1 MEFSVL
7 GPIEVKRD
15 GEPLALGGSKQRAL
29 LAILLT
35 QANRAI
41 AVDRIAA
48 LLWPGAAPSDP
59 AHVIEVYVSQLRR
72 TLEPGGAPYKVLAR
86 QAPGYMLVVE
96 ADRLDASRFEALVEE
111 ASRLPAPQRA
121 ARLRQALALWR
132 GPAFAD
138 FADEAFALG
147 EAARLNELR
156 LHAVEEGIDAELA
169 MGGHA
174 QLVGELGALL
184 KAHPLRERL
193 GGQLMLALYRS
204 GRQAE
209 ASDVYQETRE
219 RLADQLGMDPG
230 PELQS
235 LLKRILQQDPSLLAT
250 SAGREAGAEL
260 PAGTLTFLL
269 TDVEGSTDRWEQDAA
284 AMQPAMEVHDRVLAR
299 QISAHGGTQ
308 VESGREG
315 DSVLA
320 AFTKAT
326 DAISCAVDI
335 QRELALETW
344 PPASELRVRI
354 ALHSGEAELRG
365 GHYYGRSVYRCA
377 RLMAIGHGGQIL
389 VSQATH
395 HLAIDA
401 LPVGITLRGLGSHRL
416 RDLQRP
422 ELVYQALA
430 SGIRSDFPALKSLDP
445 QRHNLPISTTSFV
458 GRVSER
464 AELEEKLRSARMVTL
479 TGAAGTGKTR
489 LALETAADMLD
500 AFPDGVRLVEL
511 AAIVDPRLVTQ
522 TVATAL
528 GVQEETGQPVV
539 ATLLRWVGD
548 RRMLLLLD
556 NCEHIV
562 DTVAALADRLLRG
575 CRDVHVLATSR
586 EALRV
591 SGETVMRVSALPES
605 DAVQLFADRSAA
617 VQPAFRLTA
626 DNSQAVAQICSR
638 VDDIPLA
645 IELAAG
651 RARMMSPAE
660 ILARLRESF
669 AVLGGGPRS
678 ADARHQTLNAAV
690 EWSYQLLSDDE
701 RRLFRRLSVF
711 AGGFTLPGAE
721 AICGGEGVD
730 SVLDVTGQL
739 VDKSLVSALEGES
752 SVTRYVLL
760 EAVREYARGRLVE
773 SGELERIL
781 RRHAEHFLARA
792 EARST
797 ELRGQERSSWLQ
809 LLGSDV
815 DNLRAALDS
824 KAVDPGTRL
833 RLAAA
838 LIDFWDARGDYTEG
852 RARLQA
858 TLNATSEP
866 SPTRALVLL
875 GLASMSLAQGD
886 RGVAVEFCEQSLSMY
901 REFGD
906 EEGQAESL
914 QLLGQALYQ
923 LDDFERA
930 RSRLN
935 EALDITKRGGFERLR
950 SVCLWRL
957 GRVDL
962 ATNDLASAR
971 QHTAAGLSLA
981 RSRSDT
987 EMVALSQL
995 MLGNIALRQ
1004 GRLDESRTDLREAL
1018 EILGRDG
1025 SLRQV
1030 AYVLESLAAVSA
1042 AAGERDRALMLG
1054 GAAEALRERGA
1065 LIPWSPVQREIKSRL
1080 EAVKREPG
1088 GSEIWALGARMSREE
1103 AVGYALDENLVM
1115 GR

>member
-7 GPIEVKRD
+7 GPVEVKRD
-15 GEPLALGGSKQRAL
+15 GEPLSLGGSKQRAL

-35 QANRAI
+35 QANRVI
-41 AVDRIAA
+41 AVDRIAE
-48 LLWPGAAPSDP
+48 LLWPGEGPSDP

-72 TLEPGGAPYKVLAR
+72 ALEPGGAPYKVLTR
-86 QAPGYMLVVE
+86 KAPGYVLVLE
-96 ADRLDASRFEALVEE
+96 PDRLDASRFESLVEG
-111 ASRLPAPQRA
+111 ATRLPAGQRA

-132 GPAFAD
+132 GPAYAD
-138 FADEAFALG
+138 FADQAFALG

-156 LHAVEEGIDAELA
+156 LHALEEGIDAELA
-169 MGGHA
+169 MGRHA
-174 QLVGELGALL
+174 QLVGELGELVR
-184 KAHPLRERL
+184 AHPLRERL

-219 RLADQLGMDPG
+219 RLAEQLGMDPG
-230 PELQS
+230 PELQG
-235 LLKRILQQDPSLLAT
+235 LLKRILQQDPTLLASGPT
-250 SAGREAGAEL
+250 PASAAEL
-260 PAGTLTFLL
+260 PSGTPTFLL
-269 TDVEGSTDRWEQDAA
+269 TDVEGSTDRWEQDAPS
-284 AMQPAMEVHDRVLAR
+284 MRQAMEVHDRVLAR
-299 QISAHGGTQ
+299 QISRHGGTQ

-326 DAISCAVDI
+326 DAISCAVEI
-335 QRELALETW
+335 QRELASETW
-344 PPASELRVRI
+344 PPGADLRVRI

-365 GHYYGRSVYRCA
+365 SHYYGRSVYRCA

-401 LPVGITLRGLGSHRL
+401 LPPGISLRSLGSHRL

-430 SGIRSDFPALKSLDP
+430 SGIRSDFPPLKSLDP

-458 GRVSER
+458 GRVRER
-464 AELEEKLRSARMVTL
+464 AELEEKLVSARMVTL

-489 LALETAADMLD
+489 LALETAADLLD
-500 AFPDGVRLVEL
+500 AFPDGVWLVEL
-511 AAIVDPRLVTQ
+511 AAIVDPGLVAQ

-528 GVQEETGQPVV
+528 GVQEETGQPVA
-539 ATLLRWVGD
+539 ATLLRWVGE
-548 RRMLLLLD
+548 RRLLLLLD
-556 NCEHIV
+556 NCEHMV

-575 CRDVHVLATSR
+575 CRNVRVLATSR

-591 SGETVMRVSALPES
+591 AGETVMRVSALPES
-605 DAVQLFADRSAA
+605 DAVLLFADRSAA
-617 VQPAFRLTA
+617 VQPTFRLTA
-626 DNSQAVAQICSR
+626 ENSQAVAQICSR

-651 RARMMSPAE
+651 RARMMSPPE
-660 ILARLRESF
+660 ILSRLQESF
-669 AVLGGGPRS
+669 AVLGGGARS
-678 ADARHQTLNAAV
+678 ADARHQTLSAALD
-690 EWSYQLLSDDE
+690 WSHQLLSDGE
-701 RRLFRRLSVF
+701 RRLFRRQSVF
-711 AGGFTLPGAE
+711 SGGFTLPAAE
-721 AICGGEGVD
+721 AICGGDGVD

-739 VDKSLVSALEGES
+739 VDKSLVGTLEGES
-752 SVTRYVLL
+752 GVTRYFLL
-760 EAVREYARGRLVE
+760 EAVREYARARLVE

-781 RRHAEHFLARA
+781 QRHAERFLAQA
-792 EARST
+792 EARPA
-797 ELRGQERSSWLQ
+797 ELRGPDRLGWLQ
-809 LLGSDV
+809 LMANDV

-824 KAVDPGTRL
+824 KAVDPTTRL

-838 LIDFWDARGDYTEG
+838 LIDFWDARGDYAEG

-858 TLNATSEP
+858 TLNATSER

-875 GLASMSLAQGD
+875 GLASMSLAQGE
-886 RGVAVEFCEQSLSMY
+886 RREAVEFCEQSLSMY
-901 REFGD
+901 RELAN

-930 RSRLN
+930 RSCLN
-935 EALDITKRGGFERLR
+935 EALEIASRGGFERLR

-957 GRVDL
+957 GLVDL
-962 ATNDLASAR
+962 ATQDLAGAGR
-971 QHTAAGLSLA
+971 HIAASLSLA

-987 EMVALSQL
+987 EMVALSLL
-995 MLGNIALRQ
+995 MLGNIALWQ
-1004 GRLDESRTDLREAL
+1004 GRLAESKGDLREAL
-1018 EILGRDG
+1018 EISGRDG

-1030 AYVLESLAAVSA
+1030 ANVLESLAAVSA
-1042 AAGERDRALMLG
+1042 AAGERERALTLG
-1054 GAAEALRERGA
+1054 GAAEALRQRGA
-1065 LIPWSPVQREIKSRL
+1065 VTPLSPLHREFRNRL
-1080 EAVKREPG
+1080 EAIKGDQGGRET
-1088 GSEIWALGARMSREE
+1088 WAAGVRMSREE
-1103 AVGYALDENLVM
+1103 AVGYALDDNAVE
-1115 GR
+1115 GS